1 MVDEIAI
8 ARAKASRRLMTPPEA
23 RLWSRVRAGRLN
35 GLKFKRQHPV
45 DPYVLDFY
53 CPEAKLAVE
62 VDGLMHDEE
71 HDARRTR
78 WLNARGISVVR
89 FPAIDV
95 RDRVEDVLDRIVA
108 VVSERRRTA

>member
-8 ARAKASRRLMTPPEA
+8 VRAKASRRLMTPPEA

-62 VDGLMHDEE
+62 VDGLMHDEA
-71 HDARRTR
+71 HDARRTG
-78 WLNARGISVVR
+78 WLNARGIAVIR

-108 VVSERRRTA
+108 AVRERRRTA